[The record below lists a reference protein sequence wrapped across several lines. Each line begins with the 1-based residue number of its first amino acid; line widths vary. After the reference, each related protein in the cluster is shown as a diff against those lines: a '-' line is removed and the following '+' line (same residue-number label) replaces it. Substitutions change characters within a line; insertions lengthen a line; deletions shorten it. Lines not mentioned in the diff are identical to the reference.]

1 MSEQWNGIY
10 LAEIR
15 VSRLKTMANRLRSV
29 FGLND
34 SSQSIDY
41 EFETATQGAVIVTNN
56 YMSWEFIAPKNW
68 ALSPGNTVADLFDSI
83 DSAATRNRVPRW
95 EEFAAFMNRNKS
107 AINFFVSEGA
117 RATIIDAHGN
127 RFPGTT
133 HQINA
138 FGSFHDCIVWLRS
151 WMGSEILAAPSSIVY
166 AHSNLIR
173 FSLTV
178 SENTISCS
186 FLL

>member
-15 VSRLKTMANRLRSV
+15 TSRLKTMARRLRSV
-29 FGLND
+29 FSLND

-41 EFETATQGAVIVTNN
+41 EFETATQGAFIVTNN

-68 ALSPGNTVADLFDSI
+68 ALSSGNTVADLFSNLDNAVS
-83 DSAATRNRVPRW
+83 TNPVPRW
-95 EEFAAFMNRNKS
+95 EDFAAFIENSKS
-107 AINFFVSEGA
+107 MINLFVPENQA
-117 RATIIDAHGN
+117 AVITDAHGN
-127 RFPGTT
+127 SYAGTT
-133 HQINA
+133 HKINA
-138 FGSFHDCIVWLRS
+138 FYSFHDAIQWLRS

-178 SENTISCS
+178 SGNTISCS